1 MRKNI
6 IVMGVSGSGKS
17 TIGQMVADRYNIEF
31 IDADDYHPES
41 NKQKM
46 ANGQPLNDDDRLPW
60 LEILH
65 QQLIRK
71 VPVVLGCSALKA
83 SYRQLLDPEM
93 AFHWIYLNGPRE
105 LILKRMKQ
113 RAHFMK
119 PDMLDSQLETLEV
132 PKTAHE
138 ISIDATPKEILKEI
152 TTVIDAKV

>member
-1 MRKNI
+1 
-6 IVMGVSGSGKS
+6 MGVSGSGKS

-65 QQLIRK
+65 EQLIRK

-83 SYRQLLDPEM
+83 SYRQLLDSEM

-119 PDMLDSQLETLEV
+119 PEMLDSQLETLEV

-138 ISIDATPKEILKEI
+138 ISIDATPEEILKEI